1 MQTIGA
7 FDAKNQLSALLDM
20 VARGEEV
27 LITRHGK
34 PVAKLVSP
42 DYKPDRSRAIAAA
55 ERLRGLA
62 DSLPPAPAG
71 EKLSMKALI
80 EEGRR

>member
-1 MQTIGA
+1 MRTIGA

-42 DYKPDRSRAIAAA
+42 DFKPDRSRAIAAA
-55 ERLRGLA
+55 ERLRELSEGLT
-62 DSLPPAPAG
+62 LG
-71 EKLSMKALI
+71 EGLTGKQLI

>member
-1 MQTIGA
+1 MQTVGV
-7 FDAKNQLSALLDM
+7 FDAKNQLSALLDA

-27 LITRHGK
+27 MITRHGK

-42 DYKPDRSRAIAAA
+42 DFKPDRSRAMAAV
-55 ERLRGLA
+55 ERLR
-62 DSLPPAPAG
+62 
-71 EKLSMKALI
+71 ELSRSQTLGDDLTIKQLI

>member
-42 DYKPDRSRAIAAA
+42 DFKPDRSRAIAAA
-55 ERLRGLA
+55 ERLRELSEGLR
-62 DSLPPAPAG
+62 LG
-71 EKLSMKALI
+71 EGLTGKQLI